1 MILSSCKA
9 HVAFLGTLQPRRTFA
24 GAGRSLLRSFFQ
36 LSGAASGSKIS
47 ADTTSRAKTSALPL
61 SNRHEMTM
69 ATNLLTP
76 ADGVQKGTAPPDSAT
91 QTPPLA
97 EACRGPATMP
107 LGILDDAA
115 RQPVYTMARQPRPLN
130 RVGTAASRRG

>member
-1 MILSSCKA
+1 
-9 HVAFLGTLQPRRTFA
+9 
-24 GAGRSLLRSFFQ
+24 
-36 LSGAASGSKIS
+36 
-47 ADTTSRAKTSALPL
+47 
-61 SNRHEMTM
+61 MTM

-76 ADGVQKGTAPPDSAT
+76 ADGVQNGTAPPDSAT

-107 LGILDDAA
+107 LGILDGAA

-130 RVGTAASRRG
+130 RDGTPLSRRFSPPIPAPAPADTSMTIPPAQIPSSAEVTPNVAYRGLGDD

>member
-1 MILSSCKA
+1 
-9 HVAFLGTLQPRRTFA
+9 
-24 GAGRSLLRSFFQ
+24 
-36 LSGAASGSKIS
+36 
-47 ADTTSRAKTSALPL
+47 
-61 SNRHEMTM
+61 MTM

-107 LGILDDAA
+107 LGILDGAA

-130 RVGTAASRRG
+130 RDGTPLSRRFSPPIPAPAPADTNMGLPPAQVPSSAEVTPNVAYRGLGDD